1 MSLTNFDG
9 FNYINTILRKELNG
23 SPITIDKFNT
33 SLKTKFIQ
41 KLNDEY
47 IKFEKN
53 QSSTDAL
60 QRLKKTQTVN
70 FDGNSKFNLSDLIY
84 NYWHLISCSYSYN
97 DQFIDI
103 DIVTENEW
111 NNRMKSTLEQPTYY
125 YPIIKVFN
133 NYLYIYPY
141 VITTTG
147 ANKVANAGTSETT
160 DWVDSNSDDVADDWV
175 VLGGLNPEI
184 FTGYGFDGRSQAI
197 AFYNSGYVSGDPEY
211 SAMYYAVF
219 YYTAGGDNLISGK
232 RYIITFDA
240 RVIAINDDYTG
251 DLIVTIS
258 AKNAKKKLK
267 VIEDFNEKLGVNT
280 YTCLVE
286 IGPDNNEPFFLIA
299 YNTTL
304 NYNKYVA
311 IDKVSVYEVSDFYNI
326 NIDYFK
332 EANTPYFDWYY
343 DSNDNIQYLEEG
355 EIYTLQTGESY
366 IDKDDG
372 TVYTSGSVIG
382 TSTDDAIN
390 HTIEMEVP
398 DDIKKDVF
406 YSMLSDFGIS
416 LNNQLSA
423 QYSIGLE
430 SKELNK

>member
-60 QRLKKTQTVN
+60 QKLKKTQTVN
-70 FDGNSKFNLSDLIY
+70 FDANSKFDLSDLTY
-84 NYWHLISCSYSYN
+84 NYWHLISCSFSYN
-97 DQFIDI
+97 SQFIDI

-141 VITTTG
+141 VILTTG
-147 ANKVANAGTSETT
+147 SNKVTNAGTSETT
-160 DWVDSNSDDVADDWV
+160 DWVDSNLDDIADNWYVA
-175 VLGGLNPEI
+175 GGLNPEI

-197 AFYNSGYVSGDPEY
+197 AFYNSSWAYADPEY
-211 SAMYYAVF
+211 SSMYYVLF
-219 YYTAGGDNLISGK
+219 NYTGGGSNLISGK
-232 RYIITFDA
+232 KYIISFDA
-240 RVIAINDDYTG
+240 RVVAISDDYTG
-251 DLIVTIS
+251 DITVTIH
-258 AKNAKKKLK
+258 AKNAQKKLK
-267 VIEDFNEKLGVNT
+267 VIENFNQKLGVNT
-280 YTCLVE
+280 YTCLIE
-286 IGPDNNEPFFLIA
+286 IGPDNNEQFWLVA
-299 YNTTL
+299 YNTTQ

-311 IDKVSVYEVSDFYNI
+311 IDKVSVYEVSSYF
-326 NIDYFK
+326 NIDINYFK

-355 EIYTLQTGESY
+355 EIYTLQTGETY

-372 TVYTSGSVIG
+372 TLYTSGSVIG

-390 HTIEMEVP
+390 HTVEMEVP